1 MSKTDCSEMTS
12 LKTPSAV
19 PREEFEKFIVALTH
33 EIRNKLNTIAL
44 EAANLAEQYG
54 CPDDGSRLQQQIQEC
69 SAYLKKIRETL
80 APDDSH
86 TDTMV
91 LTDFVKRLREKK
103 RI

>member
-1 MSKTDCSEMTS
+1 MSNMDFDDITS

-19 PREEFEKFIVALTH
+19 PREEFEKFIIAFTH

-44 EAANLAEQYG
+44 EAANLSEQAAA
-54 CPDDGSRLQQQIQEC
+54 PEDGARLQQQIQDC

-86 TDTMV
+86 TDTIV

>member
-1 MSKTDCSEMTS
+1 MSNIDTADTAS

-19 PREEFEKFIVALTH
+19 PREEFEKFVVALTH

-44 EAANLAEQYG
+44 EAANLAEQADA
-54 CPDDGSRLQQQIQEC
+54 PEDGARLQQQIQEC

-80 APDDSH
+80 APDDAH
-86 TDTMV
+86 TDTV
-91 LTDFVKRLREKK
+91 ALTDFVKRLREKK